1 MAWKARIEWVLE
13 GVASDGV
20 AAIMASETLSGNGST
35 VVQSSPAPDFRK
47 LGRGVAR
54 ITVLSGTIIVA
65 INDPT
70 PTETDSLRLASAPGA
85 PHPLSVLTGQVLYF
99 AEAADPRVTMP
110 VNSAPAAGM
119 VDVAPGA
126 ADLPGGACRGLLVTV
141 DGNLD
146 ITCSDGSVPSV
157 FPVVAGQI
165 IPISVIKV
173 KAGTTA
179 TVKAF
184 YGFGG

>member
-20 AAIMASETLSGNGST
+20 SAIMASETLSGNGPT
-35 VVQSSPAPDFRK
+35 VVQSKPAPDFRK

-54 ITVLSGTIIVA
+54 ITVLSGAVLVS

-70 PTETDSLRLASAPGA
+70 PTESDSLRLASAPGA
-85 PHPLSVLTGQVLYF
+85 PHPISALTDQILYF

-110 VNSAPAAGM
+110 VTSSPASGL
-119 VDVAPGA
+119 VDVTPGA
-126 ADLPGGACRGLLVTV
+126 ADLPGGACRSLLVTV
-141 DGNLD
+141 DGMLD
-146 ITCSDGSVPSV
+146 ITCADGSTPAA

-165 IPISVIKV
+165 IPVSVIKV
-173 KAGTTA
+173 EAGTTA

-184 YGFGG
+184 YGFAG